1 MKPLRFLACVSSFA
15 LVASVALAVQ
25 SEYDDMAALRPSGEA
40 DEFWNTTRH
49 PAVAI
54 DVCDSDPS
62 GMDSRV
68 PQAASAD
75 VELDSFDSRWRT
87 AEASLGD
94 NLFTTAPGTLILFR

>member
-1 MKPLRFLACVSSFA
+1 MKSLRFLVCAPVFA
-15 LVASVALAVQ
+15 LVASAALAVQ
-25 SEYDDMAALRPSGEA
+25 SEYDDMAALRPSGGA
-40 DEFWNTTRH
+40 DEFWNTAGH

-68 PQAASAD
+68 PQAASAA
-75 VELDSFDSRWRT
+75 VALDSFDSRWRT
-87 AEASLGD
+87 VGTSSGD